1 MKKKPIADDY
11 GDAPKMI
18 QRQIIDPLTD
28 KETAELNRQLKIA
41 QLIVELYCDD
51 DPDKAK
57 AAQQVK
63 LALFFVDRRIRLTDG
78 LIKELDTFEK
88 RFFATADQ
96 GLLVNL
102 VDEAYRNG
110 KKKRHPDY
118 GDTAW
123 EAAGDV
129 LGKDAKTV
137 CNQYSDINKAL
148 DNGGLPP
155 LANSPKRKAKKNN

>member
-18 QRQIIDPLTD
+18 QRQIIDPLID
-28 KETAELNRQLKIA
+28 KEAAELQRQLKIA

-96 GLLVNL
+96 GMLVNL
-102 VDEAYRNG
+102 VDEAHRNG
-110 KKKRHPDY
+110 YTKGESRSGP
-118 GDTAW
+118 TAW
-123 EAAGDV
+123 DVAGGV
-129 LGKDAKTV
+129 LGMAGKTV
-137 CNQYSDINKAL
+137 SNQYDKINKAL